1 MYYVL
6 ATAVGMVLGAALTL
20 LVTARARQREAR
32 LAEQLLEASQAE
44 KVNELGQIISQ
55 LKESFASLSR
65 EALSANAADFLKLAP
80 TRLDKQSALG
90 TEALEGKKKLIDT
103 RLEDMTKRLAELQQ
117 ALRQGERQRAELQ
130 GALSGQT
137 QATQRLHETAAQL
150 REALAHPQRRGRW
163 GERMAEDVL
172 RLAGFMENV
181 NYVKQQR
188 TNTGSI
194 PDFTFFLPND
204 QQLNMDV
211 KFPAANYLKVLEAKD
226 PTAQSSHTQQFLKD
240 VRQRVKEV
248 TTRAYIDPTQGT
260 VDYVLV
266 FIPNEQIFAFIHE
279 HDATLLDDA
288 LQAKVVLCSPLTL
301 YAMLALVRQTA
312 ETFQL
317 EQASRQILELL
328 AGFRKQWDAY
338 AAKMEQ
344 MGKRL
349 EQASNEYAE
358 LVGVRTRQLERQL
371 DKIDDLQQPAQPPR
385 LTQEPSAE
393 PAAPGQSD

>member
-6 ATAVGMVLGAALTL
+6 ATAVGMVLGAALTF
-20 LVTARARQREAR
+20 LVTARARQREDR
-32 LAEQLLEASQAE
+32 LAEQLLEAAQTE
-44 KVNELGQIISQ
+44 KVNELGLIMAQ

-65 EALSANAADFLKLAP
+65 EALSANTDDFLKLAT

-90 TEALEGKKKLIDT
+90 TETLESKKKLIDA
-103 RLEDMTKRLAELQQ
+103 RLEDMTKRLADLQQ

-130 GALSGQT
+130 GALTGQT

-150 REALAHPQRRGRW
+150 RQALAHPQRRGRW

-172 RLAGFMENV
+172 RLAGFVENV
-181 NYVKQQR
+181 NYVKQHK
-188 TNTGSI
+188 TDTGSI
-194 PDFTFFLPND
+194 PDFTFFLPN
-204 QQLNMDV
+204 QQRLNMDV
-211 KFPAANYLKVLEAKD
+211 KFPAANYLKVLDAQD
-226 PTAQSSHTQQFLKD
+226 PTTQSSHTKLFLKD
-240 VRQRVKEV
+240 VRARVKEV

-260 VDYVLV
+260 VNYVLV
-266 FIPNEQIFAFIHE
+266 FIPNEQIFTFIHE

-301 YAMLALVRQTA
+301 YAILALIRQTA

-328 AGFRKQWDAY
+328 AGFRKQWGAY
-338 AAKMEQ
+338 VSKMEQ

-349 EQASNEYAE
+349 EQASSEYAE

-371 DKIDDLQQPAQPPR
+371 DKIDDLQQPAHLPGLPQGPP
-385 LTQEPSAE
+385 AE
-393 PAAPGQSD
+393 PETPSQS